1 MDSMKKIIKIIYEK
15 MQMHRNENASPK
27 IFYPLWSYSQ
37 QTYIF
42 FSFVLLL
49 VGQQI
54 LPYGGMVVCVLC

>member
-1 MDSMKKIIKIIYEK
+1 MYEK
-15 MQMHRNENASPK
+15 LQMHRNENASPK
-27 IFYPLWSYSQ
+27 NFTPLDH
-37 QTYIF
+37 THNRHIF

>member
-1 MDSMKKIIKIIYEK
+1 MTEIMYEK

-27 IFYPLWSYSQ
+27 NFTPFDH
-37 QTYIF
+37 THNRHIF